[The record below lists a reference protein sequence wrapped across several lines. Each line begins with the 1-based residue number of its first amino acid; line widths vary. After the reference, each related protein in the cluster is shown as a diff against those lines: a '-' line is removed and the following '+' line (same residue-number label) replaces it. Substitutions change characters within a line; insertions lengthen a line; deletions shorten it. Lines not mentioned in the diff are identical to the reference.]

1 MTCQTKKIISFLAVA
16 AFISVLALPVL
27 AQTAAGPD
35 LGLKYGEYTGLS
47 HKDIRQTVGSIISIV
62 LGLLGIVAV
71 IIIIIG
77 GFTWMTAA
85 GNTEK
90 VDKSKKLLTAGVIGL
105 VIIMSAYIIASF
117 VITELINATYLP

>member
-1 MTCQTKKIISFLAVA
+1 MSYQTKKIISFLAVA
-16 AFISVLALPVL
+16 VFIFVLALPVL
-27 AQTAAGPD
+27 AAGPD

-47 HKDIRQTVGSIISIV
+47 SKDIRQTVASIISIV

-71 IIIIIG
+71 VIIIIG

-90 VDKSKKLLTAGVIGL
+90 VDKSKKLLTAGLIGL
-105 VIIMSAYIIASF
+105 VIIMSAYIIARF
-117 VITELINATYLP
+117 VITELINATY